1 MDPISAFSLACNIIQ
16 VVDFGFKL
24 AAGCRQIYASGSLES
39 NDHIELVATDL
50 RRISEE
56 IEKAAAKNAG
66 DRELTDL
73 ASRSAA
79 TSKKLLSVL
88 EDIKMKN
95 QKSKRNALGKTVTAM
110 WKKGALDDLQKQL
123 VSYQKA
129 LETRMLKRLCDKF
142 DLASLQQK
150 HAFASLD
157 QSMQNMIQGLIDGRT
172 KLTELISKEAGDTRL
187 FITKEMEDT
196 RTSVT
201 QEGITTRM
209 KIADEAKA
217 SRMNI
222 GDEFFLLKI
231 AQADEAHRK
240 AVMESLFFPD
250 IHSRQETIKEAH
262 RNTFQWI
269 FETNSQQTQS
279 WSNFAEWL
287 QNGQG
292 IYWIS
297 GKAGSGKST
306 LMNYVFA
313 EERTTEALKTWA
325 GKRQLLTP
333 TFFFWNAGSTLQ
345 KSTGGLLRS
354 LLYQLLEQR
363 PSLGSLATQSPIPT
377 WTDARL
383 LKTLLELIRQNLC
396 DDAICFFIDG
406 LDEFQGDQ
414 RDLIDLI
421 SGIEKPTNVKICVS
435 SRPLR
440 AFQISFGSA
449 PRLKLEDLTREDIAK
464 LVNDKLGSTAAA
476 KLAETLTYR
485 ADGVFLWVA
494 LALKDVLRGVE
505 NGDSFVEL
513 QHRLKIL
520 PQEIG
525 NLYLHMLERLDTIY
539 QDWARTFLRFMILRT
554 LITGVEQ
561 MTLLDFAPAA
571 YDRTDAVIASGL
583 HESDIEHLVSE
594 CRKLRTQMVI
604 RCAGLLELE
613 APQFDESIRPAH
625 ETAAHAELL
634 HFHENSRINF
644 IHVSAF
650 DFLLN
655 DEKGIGFMDS
665 NRSLDACAVTQLLK
679 ARLVQ
684 ARLLTHS
691 SRLKE
696 DNGQLL
702 DLVRLVRKISELS
715 ESIDVLLDTMDRL
728 FTEIHGSC
736 NQTIS
741 RDTQLQQHW
750 FTEDDSLS
758 EVPVPTSVAYAEG
771 PRGNTKP
778 TFLGFAAWHGLYEYV
793 CKKLDQLPQVEATE
807 TASHMLIFTLVAPRC
822 NILEKADGV
831 KQLFRYGADGGMVF
845 NLLLEPDTIHGVSKE
860 KNRTVTGWK
869 FFLDMLAYQSVKIQS
884 VEASLKPL
892 SLMADEFLSQPIDPG
907 ISAEILLF
915 INYSEHRSLFC
926 RSMSEWLARPEGYFA
941 QHPALVVSMSPA
953 LVLNYLPDSYANK
966 LPLGM
971 RTDRSLRVRQVLSI
985 KPRKLYDLSETQS
998 DYLTKAFEAWLAACV
1013 SDPDLKLVKS
1023 KVIESTLCER
1033 LCEVLGECGVAAFR
1047 ESSVEEEDSV
1057 DEESS
1062 IDEETKKTQSTEE
1075 AHLRR

>member
-1 MDPISAFSLACNIIQ
+1 MDPISAFSLACNVIQ

-24 AAGCRQIYASGSLES
+24 AAGCREIYVSGSLES

-56 IEKAAAKNAG
+56 IENGAAAKTAG

-79 TSKKLLSVL
+79 TSRKLLSVL

-95 QKSKRNALGKTVTAM
+95 QKSKRNALGKTVSAM
-110 WKKGALDDLQKQL
+110 WKRNAIDDLQKQL

-142 DLASLQQK
+142 DLASLQQN
-150 HAFASLD
+150 HTFASLD
-157 QSMQNMIQGLIDGRT
+157 QSMQNMIQGLIDGHA
-172 KLTELISKEAGDTRL
+172 KLRDLVSKEAGDTKVL
-187 FITKEMEDT
+187 ITKEMEDT

-201 QEGITTRM
+201 QEGVTTRT
-209 KIADEAKA
+209 KVADEAKA

-222 GDEFFLLKI
+222 ADEFSSLKI
-231 AQADEAHRK
+231 AQADDAHRK
-240 AVMESLFFPD
+240 AVMDSLFFPD

-262 RNTFQWI
+262 RNTYQWI

-313 EERTTEALKTWA
+313 EERTTEALKIWA
-325 GKRQLLTP
+325 GKRELLTP

-363 PSLGSLATQSPIPT
+363 PSLVSVATESPIAT

-383 LKTLLELIRQNLC
+383 SKTLLELIRQTLC

-406 LDEFQGDQ
+406 LDEFQGYQ

-464 LVNDKLGSTAAA
+464 LVYDKLGSTPAAE
-476 KLAETLTYR
+476 LAETLTGR
-485 ADGVFLWVA
+485 ADGVFLWVD
-494 LALKDVLRGVE
+494 LAVKDVLRGVDNE
-505 NGDSFVEL
+505 DSAVEL
-513 QHRLKIL
+513 RDRVEIL

-525 NLYLHMLERLDTIY
+525 DLYLHMLERLDTIY
-539 QDWARTFLRFMILRT
+539 QDWARNFLRLMILRNR
-554 LITGVEQ
+554 LLGDKQ
-561 MTLLDFAPAA
+561 MTLLDFALAA
-571 YDRTDAVIASGL
+571 YDGTDAVIASGL
-583 HESDIEHLVSE
+583 RESDIEHLVSE
-594 CRKLRTQMVI
+594 CRKLRTQILI

-613 APQFDESIRPAH
+613 APQFDESSKPEH
-625 ETAAHAELL
+625 ETAARTELL

-650 DFLLN
+650 HFLLN
-655 DEKGIGFMDS
+655 DEKGIGFMNS
-665 NRSLDACAVTQLLK
+665 NRSLDAHAVTQLFK
-679 ARLVQ
+679 ARLAQ
-684 ARLLTHS
+684 FRLLARS
-691 SRLKE
+691 SKLEKHCDE
-696 DNGQLL
+696 IQDLIW
-702 DLVRLVRKISELS
+702 LVRGISDLTQP
-715 ESIDVLLDTMDRL
+715 IDLLLDTMDCL
-728 FTEIHGSC
+728 FMEIQGSC
-736 NQTIS
+736 NQTTS
-741 RDTQLQQHW
+741 RDIQRQQHW
-750 FTEDDSLS
+750 FTGDAGSDD
-758 EVPVPTSVAYAEG
+758 VFVPTPVAYAEG
-771 PRGNTKP
+771 PRGNAKP
-778 TFLGFAAWHGLYEYV
+778 TFLDFAAWHGFYEYV

-807 TASHMLIFTLVAPRC
+807 TASRMLLFAVLSLQHKSHQSTV
-822 NILEKADGV
+822 DGV
-831 KQLFRYGADGGMVF
+831 KQLFRCGADGGMVF
-845 NLLLEPDTIHGVSKE
+845 NLLLEPDTIHDVSKE
-860 KNRTVTGWK
+860 KNRSVTGWK
-869 FFLDMLAYQSVKIQS
+869 VFLDRLSYYSHLLRSSLNAQWVE
-884 VEASLKPL
+884 VEAIRKQY
-892 SLMADEFLSQPIDPG
+892 SLMTDEFLGQPIDPS
-907 ISAEILLF
+907 ISAELLLSM
-915 INYSEHRSLFC
+915 YSFTDRQDARFFPE
-926 RSMSEWLARPEGYFA
+926 SMSEWVSRGEGYSA
-941 QHPALVVSMSPA
+941 HLAALVVSISPA
-953 LVLNYLPDSYANK
+953 LVLDYLPNSYANK

-971 RTDRSLRVRQVLSI
+971 RTDRSRRVTQVVSTEPT
-985 KPRKLYDLSETQS
+985 KFYGLSEAQS
-998 DYLTKAFEAWLAACV
+998 DYLTEAFEAWLGAWI
-1013 SDPDLKLVKS
+1013 SDPDFELV
-1023 KVIESTLCER
+1023 ESEFAER
-1033 LCEVLGECGVAAFR
+1033 ILRNHLREILGEFGL
-1047 ESSVEEEDSV
+1047 EIPNVEDDLL
-1057 DEESS
+1057 DE
-1062 IDEETKKTQSTEE
+1062 
-1075 AHLRR
+1075 